1 MSFAAMPAL
10 FFLLA
15 SLALVAVHFPRS
27 GAAGP
32 AEGFGWAAISLGLV
46 HPLAAWTV
54 SIFGLDGDLTPFFA
68 FDLLAFAALSAAVTG
83 RAPGGKVFFALA
95 PLAAATLTLGV
106 QQMPQHGPGVT
117 GPLLA
122 FVLLSVILV
131 AAGADAA
138 RHAKLFREATRTL
151 NTLAL
156 LCGAGALLL
165 LVAVLLLASAIA
177 SPSTHAVLPETVG
190 LLWLLLKLM
199 LSATLLQLI
208 AARRGEMSE
217 RLQRALV
224 QAAND
229 AVADLRVAAQAFYQL
244 PARALVADGDGRIL
258 FATADARRQL
268 GHPNL
273 ADRTLESLFVA
284 VQPAGNQLVRGLLE
298 RPDHQAQLMQIR
310 MTPVECEGRPY
321 HLLQLEPQPFDFA
334 GVRQLLV
341 ESRSDEAH
349 RASGLLDQNFMI
361 AAMADGWYRLM
372 EPVDRYAGAGVFW
385 DKLRI
390 LSASDG
396 EIAHLEGAIAGA
408 ATANGW
414 LVMRNG
420 GGLSVSLYR
429 LLTPEQKPFYRIEL
443 TLVDE
448 VRHAGAGAPCPTGST
463 QGGWR

>member
-1 MSFAAMPAL
+1 MSFAAAPAL

-15 SLALVAVHFPRS
+15 SLALVAVHFPRGGS
-27 GAAGP
+27 VGAA
-32 AEGFGWAAISLGLV
+32 EHFGWAAIAAGLA
-46 HPLAAWTV
+46 HPLAAW
-54 SIFGLDGDLTPFFA
+54 SAAAFGLEGDVTPFFA
-68 FDLLAFAALSAAVTG
+68 FDLLAFAALSGAVTG
-83 RAPGGKVFFALA
+83 RAPGGKVFFAIAL
-95 PLAAATLTLGV
+95 LAAGTLAIGV
-106 QQMPQHGPGVT
+106 QQIPQNGPGIT

-122 FVLLSVILV
+122 FVLLSVTLF
-131 AAGADAA
+131 AAAADAA
-138 RHAKLFREATRTL
+138 RHAKLFRDATRPL

-156 LCGAGALLL
+156 LCGGGALLL

-177 SPSTHAVLPETVG
+177 SPPAHAALLETTG
-190 LLWLLLKLM
+190 SLWLLFKLM
-199 LSATLLQLI
+199 LVAVLLQLF
-208 AARRGEMSE
+208 AARRGETTE

-224 QAAND
+224 QSANE

-268 GHPNL
+268 GHPVL

-310 MTPVECEGRPY
+310 MTPVECQGKPY

-334 GVRQLLV
+334 DVRHLLV
-341 ESRSDEAH
+341 ESRSDDAH

-361 AAMADGWYRLM
+361 TAMADGWYRLM
-372 EPVDRYAGAGVFW
+372 EPVDRYAGAGVLW

-396 EIAHLEGAIAGA
+396 EITHLESAIAGA
-408 ATANGW
+408 ASANGW
-414 LVMRNG
+414 LMMRNG
-420 GGLSVSLYR
+420 GGLSVSLHR
-429 LLTPEQKPFYRIEL
+429 MLTPEQKPFFRVEL

-448 VRHAGAGAPCPTGST
+448 ARHAGAGAPCANGGGN
-463 QGGWR
+463 GGWQ

>member
-1 MSFAAMPAL
+1 MSFGAASAL

-15 SLALVAVHFPRS
+15 SLALVAVHFPRGGS
-27 GAAGP
+27 AGT
-32 AEGFGWAAISLGLV
+32 AERFGWAAVAAGFA
-46 HPLAAWTV
+46 HPLAAW
-54 SIFGLDGDLTPFFA
+54 IAAAFGLAGDVTPFFA
-68 FDLLAFAALSAAVTG
+68 FDLLAFAALSGAVTG
-83 RAPGGKVFFALA
+83 RAPGGKAFFALA
-95 PLAAATLTLGV
+95 PLAAGMFALSV
-106 QQMPQHGPGVT
+106 QQTPQHGPGVT

-122 FVLLSVILV
+122 FVLLSVTLV
-131 AAGADAA
+131 AAAADAA
-138 RHAKLFREATRTL
+138 RHAKLFREATRPL

-165 LVAVLLLASAIA
+165 LVAVLLLAAAIA
-177 SPSTHAVLPETVG
+177 STAAHAVLLETAG
-190 LLWLLLKLM
+190 LLWLLFKLV
-199 LSATLLQLI
+199 LNATLLQLF
-208 AARRGEMSE
+208 AARRGEMTD
-217 RLQRALV
+217 RLQRSLV

-229 AVADLRVAAQAFYQL
+229 AVADLRVAGQAFYQL
-244 PARALVADGDGRIL
+244 PAKALVADGDGRIL

-310 MTPVECEGRPY
+310 MTPVECQGQPY

-341 ESRSDEAH
+341 ESRSDDAH
-349 RASGLLDQNFMI
+349 HASGLLDQNFMI

-408 ATANGW
+408 ASATGW
-414 LVMRNG
+414 LMMRNG
-420 GGLSVSLYR
+420 GGLSVSLQR
-429 LLTPEQKPFYRIEL
+429 LLTPEQKPFYRVEL

-448 VRHAGAGAPCPTGST
+448 ALHAGTGAPCADNRDH
-463 QGGWR
+463 GGWR